1 MGYGWPQKLGELG
14 GSKSESPS
22 PHEAI
27 DKALTSRRQGTQF
40 SFLRACCRSSKM
52 VGTISPARPP
62 IPGPYRTLVLNTNLV
77 GGSTPPKNMK
87 VSWDDEIP
95 NIWKVIKHV
104 PNHQPEINM
113 NIIGLVFSG
122 NHLCF
127 SGIKPSEK
135 PWVFRMLKI
144 QDPMIPRSTDK
155 DRFRTLL
162 PGFWSHQNEGG
173 PARRRWSRSWSKPDE
188 TRLALEYQIAT
199 WEIPRDCSCL
209 NMLKGKGMKQ
219 SINSMNYKQ
228 AFQEPGFDNKCN

>member
-1 MGYGWPQKLGELG
+1 MGYGWPQNLGELG

-40 SFLRACCRSSKM
+40 SFLRSCCRSSKM

-62 IPGPYRTLVLNTNLV
+62 IPGPHRTLVLQIWLV
-77 GGSTPPKNMK
+77 VQPLRKNMK

-95 NIWKVIKHV
+95 NIWKVIRHV

-127 SGIKPSEK
+127 SGIKPSLIQ
-135 PWVFRMLKI
+135 PWVFRMLKMI
-144 QDPMIPRSTDK
+144 RWSQDPQIASELCSPASDLIKMKEAP
-155 DRFRTLL
+155 
-162 PGFWSHQNEGG
+162 QEGG
-173 PARRRWSRSWSKPDE
+173 GHEVGPNL
-188 TRLALEYQIAT
+188 TRH
-199 WEIPRDCSCL
+199 D
-209 NMLKGKGMKQ
+209 
-219 SINSMNYKQ
+219 
-228 AFQEPGFDNKCN
+228 